1 MGGNAVPLSQCY
13 NISDVRKA
21 AAVTLPKPIFD
32 YLDGGAD
39 DELTL
44 SRNNAAFSDYEFLP
58 SVLRVTQDVPLE
70 RRVMGRALDWPLLLS
85 PTGLTRMFHDEAEL
99 AVARAAERQG
109 IAYCLSALGTTTMEE
124 VSKATGGPKLFQIY
138 IFKDRGLTAEFVA
151 RAKAAKYDGLILT
164 VDTPVAGN
172 RERDRVSGL
181 SLPPRLTLRSML
193 SFALHPRWAW
203 HALNGRRFS
212 FANVEHRVDPL
223 SKGPTSL
230 FRYIE
235 AQFDPFLSWRDV
247 EWLASE
253 WGGPL
258 AVKGVM
264 RPEDSVQ
271 AVECGATAVM
281 ISNHGGRQLD
291 GAPAPVSQIAANAEA
306 LDGRAEII
314 CDGGI
319 RRGSDIVKALALG
332 ATACSIGRPYL
343 YGLAA
348 AGEKG
353 VDHVLSLLRAEF
365 TRTLLLAGV
374 DGLGTL
380 SAGRVVR
387 LRNPIA

>member
-1 MGGNAVPLSQCY
+1 MPLRHCY
-13 NISDVRKA
+13 NIGDVRKA
-21 AAVTLPKPIFD
+21 AAGSLPRPIFD

-44 SRNNAAFSDYEFLP
+44 SRNSSAFSDYEFLP
-58 SVLRVTQDVPLE
+58 SVLRVTKDVPVE
-70 RRVMGRALDWPLLLS
+70 RRVMGRALAWPLLLS

-99 AVARAAERQG
+99 AVARAAERHG
-109 IAYCLSALGTTTMEE
+109 VAYCLSALGTTSIEE
-124 VSKATGGPKLFQIY
+124 VSKATGGAKLFQIY

-151 RAKAAKYDGLILT
+151 RAKAANYDGLILT
-164 VDTPVAGN
+164 VDTPVVGN

-181 SLPPRLTLRSML
+181 SLPPRLTLKSML

-203 HALNGRRFS
+203 QALNGGRFS
-212 FANVEHRVDPL
+212 FANVEHRIDAV
-223 SKGPTSL
+223 SRGSTSL
-230 FRYIE
+230 FRYID
-235 AQFDPFLSWRDV
+235 AQFDRFLSWKDL

-253 WGGPL
+253 WNGPL
-258 AVKGVM
+258 AVKGVI
-264 RPEDSVQ
+264 RPQDSVQ
-271 AVECGATAVM
+271 AVQCGATAVM

-291 GAPAPVSQIAANAEA
+291 STPAPVSQIAANAEA
-306 LDGRAEII
+306 IDGRAEII

-365 TRTLLLAGV
+365 TRTLLLLGV
-374 DGLGTL
+374 DGLAAL
-380 SAGRVVR
+380 SAARIVR
-387 LRNPIA
+387 RRSGLA

>member
-1 MGGNAVPLSQCY
+1 MGENKVPLSQCY

-21 AAVTLPKPIFD
+21 AAVALPKPIFD

-44 SRNNAAFSDYEFLP
+44 SRNSAAFSDYEFLP
-58 SVLRVTQDVPLE
+58 SVLRVTQDAPLE
-70 RRVMGRALDWPLLLS
+70 RRVMGRALTWPLLLS
-85 PTGLTRMFHDEAEL
+85 PTGLTRMFHDDAEL
-99 AVARAAERQG
+99 AVVRAAERQG

-124 VSKATGGPKLFQIY
+124 VSKATGAPKLFQIY

-203 HALNGRRFS
+203 RALNGRRFS
-212 FANVEHRVDPL
+212 FANVEHRVDEL

-247 EWLASE
+247 EWLAAE

-258 AVKGVM
+258 AVKGLM

-271 AVECGATAVM
+271 AVKCGATAVM

-365 TRTLLLAGV
+365 TRTLMLAGV
-374 DGLGTL
+374 DGLGSL
-380 SAGRVVR
+380 SAGRVIR
-387 LRNPIA
+387 LRNQIA

>member
-1 MGGNAVPLSQCY
+1 MPLSQCY
-13 NISDVRKA
+13 NLSDVRKA
-21 AAVTLPKPIFD
+21 AAVILPKPIFD

-44 SRNNAAFSDYEFLP
+44 SRNSSAFSDYEFLP
-58 SVLRVTQDVPLE
+58 SVLSVTQDVLLE
-70 RRVMGRALDWPLLLS
+70 RRVMGRTLSWPLLLS
-85 PTGLTRMFHDEAEL
+85 PTGLTRIFHDEAEL

-203 HALNGRRFS
+203 QALSGRRFS
-212 FANVEHRVDPL
+212 FANVEHRIDAL

-271 AVECGATAVM
+271 AVKCGATAVM

-387 LRNPIA
+387 LRNQIA

>member
-1 MGGNAVPLSQCY
+1 
-13 NISDVRKA
+13 VRKA
-21 AAVTLPKPIFD
+21 AAVCLPKPIFD

-44 SRNNAAFSDYEFLP
+44 ARNSSAFSNYELLP
-58 SVLRVTQDVPLE
+58 SVLRVTQDVLLE
-70 RRVMGRALDWPLLLS
+70 RRVMGRALTWPLLLS

-181 SLPPRLTLRSML
+181 SLPPRLTLKSML

-203 HALNGRRFS
+203 HALSGRRFS
-212 FANVEHRVDPL
+212 FANVEHRVDAL

-235 AQFDPFLSWRDV
+235 AQFDPFISWRDV

-271 AVECGATAVM
+271 AVKCGATAVM

-291 GAPAPVSQIAANAEA
+291 GAPAPVSQIASNAEA

-374 DGLGTL
+374 DGLGAL

-387 LRNPIA
+387 LRRETSGPGG

>member
-1 MGGNAVPLSQCY
+1 VPLRHCY
-13 NISDVRKA
+13 NVSDVRKA
-21 AAVTLPKPIFD
+21 AAVSLPKPIFD

-44 SRNNAAFSDYEFLP
+44 SRNCSAFSNYEFLP
-58 SVLRVTQDVPLE
+58 SVLRVTKDIPVE
-70 RRVMGRALDWPLLLS
+70 RHVMGRALTWPLVLS

-99 AVARAAERQG
+99 AVARAAARHG
-109 IAYCLSALGTTTMEE
+109 VAYCLSALGTTTIEE
-124 VSKATGGPKLFQIY
+124 VSKATAGPKLFQVY

-151 RAKAAKYDGLILT
+151 RAKAARYDGLILT
-164 VDTPVAGN
+164 VDTPVVGN

-203 HALNGRRFS
+203 HALNGRRFN
-212 FANVEHRVDPL
+212 FANVQHRIDDL
-223 SKGPTSL
+223 SGGSTSL
-230 FRYIE
+230 FRYID
-235 AQFDPFLSWRDV
+235 AQFDRFLSWKDL

-253 WGGPL
+253 WDGPL
-258 AVKGVM
+258 AVKGVI
-264 RPEDSVQ
+264 RPEDSAQ
-271 AVECGATAVM
+271 AVQCGATAVM

-365 TRTLLLAGV
+365 TRTLLLVGV
-374 DGLGTL
+374 DRL
-380 SAGRVVR
+380 SALSAERVVR
-387 LRNPIA
+387 LRKEIA

>member
-58 SVLRVTQDVPLE
+58 RVLRVTQDVPLE

-181 SLPPRLTLRSML
+181 SLPPRLTLKSML

-235 AQFDPFLSWRDV
+235 AQFDPYLSWRDV